1 MKSATRAEFRVGLG
15 AGVADDPSMA
25 ERPATL
31 AARDGGPWQQ
41 RRRHPRVSVAGKV
54 RLVADSSEGLMTVSG
69 NVIDLSV
76 SGCAIR
82 IFTKLEPKHET
93 RLELELDGER
103 FWVPGHV
110 VWTRM
115 RDSAWMVG
123 IRFDQLVPAKQSLIM
138 KLVASR
144 RDLRR

>member
-1 MKSATRAEFRVGLG
+1 
-15 AGVADDPSMA
+15 MA

-31 AARDGGPWQQ
+31 AARDGGTWQQ
-41 RRRHPRVSVAGKV
+41 RRRHPRVSVAGKA
-54 RLVADSSEGLMTVSG
+54 RLVADSSEGLMTVIG

-82 IFTKLEPKHET
+82 IFTKLEPKHEA

-103 FWVPGHV
+103 IWVPGHV

-115 RDSAWMVG
+115 PDSAWMVG
-123 IRFDQLVPAKQSLIM
+123 IRFDQLVPEKQSLIM

>member
-1 MKSATRAEFRVGLG
+1 
-15 AGVADDPSMA
+15 MA
-25 ERPATL
+25 ERPAIL
-31 AARDGGPWQQ
+31 AARDGTTWQQ

-54 RLVADSSEGLMTVSG
+54 RLVADSTAGLMTVAG
-69 NVIDLSV
+69 NVVDLSV

-82 IFTKLEPKHET
+82 IFTKLEPKHEA

-103 FWVPGHV
+103 VWVPGHV

-123 IRFDQLVPAKQSLIM
+123 IRFDQLVPAKQAMIT

>member
-1 MKSATRAEFRVGLG
+1 MHK
-15 AGVADDPSMA
+15 
-25 ERPATL
+25 RPAIT
-31 AARDGGPWQQ
+31 AARDGAPGLQ
-41 RRRHPRVSVAGKV
+41 RRRHARVSVAGRV

-82 IFTKLEPKHET
+82 IYTRLEPKHEA
-93 RLELELDGER
+93 RLELELDGEC

-115 RDSAWMVG
+115 RDNAWMVG
-123 IRFDQLVPAKQSLIM
+123 IRFDRLVSAKQALITR
-138 KLVASR
+138 LVAR
-144 RDLRR
+144 RLDIRR